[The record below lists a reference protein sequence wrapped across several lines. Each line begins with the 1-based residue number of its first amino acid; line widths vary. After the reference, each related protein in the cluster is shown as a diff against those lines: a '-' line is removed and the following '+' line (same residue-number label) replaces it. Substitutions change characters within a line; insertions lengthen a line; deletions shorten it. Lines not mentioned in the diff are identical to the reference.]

1 MRTTKFDD
9 IRPYFDEEIP
19 DALRRITE
27 SDAFPMISKYA
38 FPKKSVDEVR
48 DILLSI
54 KGADEFQQRI
64 MQYVI
69 REILRKSSTEFTWNG
84 LEKLERGKS
93 YLFVSNHRDIMLD
106 AAVLQVILVENG
118 MKGSEITFGANLM
131 QGQLIIDI
139 GKSNKMF
146 RVERPGVG
154 IDSARQF
161 YLSSCHLS
169 EYIRYAIT
177 EKKESVWIAQRNG
190 RTKDGNDTTDQGVVK
205 MFGMS
210 YPEDKV
216 EALDSLHIV
225 PLAISYEWEPCDIMK
240 VLELYETSKRAYI
253 KKPGEDLNS
262 ILQGITAQK
271 GRVHLEFCD
280 PIRREEL
287 LQFDYLTGNRYNK
300 EVASLLDDRI
310 RHAYKLFPTNYIA
323 HDIRYGHNT
332 YSDKYTPKEKEAFLK
347 RMGQLVKY
355 EEYDIETMK
364 DIFLGIYSNP
374 VDNK

>member
-54 KGADEFQQRI
+54 KGADEFQQKI

-84 LEKLERGKS
+84 LEKLEKGKS

-139 GKSNKMF
+139 GKLGENGGKLHFSGLHRAKMA
-146 RVERPGVG
+146 
-154 IDSARQF
+154 S
-161 YLSSCHLS
+161 
-169 EYIRYAIT
+169 
-177 EKKESVWIAQRNG
+177 
-190 RTKDGNDTTDQGVVK
+190 
-205 MFGMS
+205 
-210 YPEDKV
+210 
-216 EALDSLHIV
+216 
-225 PLAISYEWEPCDIMK
+225 
-240 VLELYETSKRAYI
+240 
-253 KKPGEDLNS
+253 KKPLHPPRS
-262 ILQGITAQK
+262 
-271 GRVHLEFCD
+271 V
-280 PIRREEL
+280 
-287 LQFDYLTGNRYNK
+287 
-300 EVASLLDDRI
+300 
-310 RHAYKLFPTNYIA
+310 
-323 HDIRYGHNT
+323 
-332 YSDKYTPKEKEAFLK
+332 
-347 RMGQLVKY
+347 
-355 EEYDIETMK
+355 
-364 DIFLGIYSNP
+364 
-374 VDNK
+374 